1 MVERKRHLAKA
12 ITYRVCGSTVTAGVG
27 YALSGSVEI
36 GAALGVAD
44 TVVKIVLYYAH
55 ERLWYRIKW
64 GVHEGVPDRSDQ
76 PRSGQA
82 GSGQAGFDPQVQVR
96 PVELLPPGGE
106 RGEADAA
113 NAAARDVR
121 ELPAA

>member
-12 ITYRVCGSTVTAGVG
+12 ITYRLAGSTVTAGVA

-44 TVVKIVLYYAH
+44 TVVKVALYYAH

-64 GVHEGVPDRSDQ
+64 GVHEGVPDR
-76 PRSGQA
+76 
-82 GSGQAGFDPQVQVR
+82 FDPQPQVHVR
-96 PVELLPPGGE
+96 PVQLARP
-106 RGEADAA
+106 ADAHAQPSDA
-113 NAAARDVR
+113 NAQSHPARDVT
-121 ELPAA
+121 AA